1 MSRDQGGRQKQ
12 QKKDKHDRWPVTAF
26 FIAFGLAIVLSFFS
40 ETTLA
45 GLPLPAAVIMLLLI
59 VFIGIVA
66 DTLGTAL
73 AIENV
78 TAYTAMASKKIRGAK
93 EAIRLVRNADRLS
106 NICND
111 IIGDICSIVSGAMG
125 VAIIARLFSGAS
137 ENRTFLYNI
146 LLSSLISGITVFGKA
161 IGKKLALERSHDI
174 VFQTARIVSWFHR

>member
-1 MSRDQGGRQKQ
+1 MSKDRNRRQKH

-45 GLPLPAAVIMLLLI
+45 GLPLVAAVIMLLLI
-59 VFIGIVA
+59 IFIGIVA

-73 AIENV
+73 AIEDV
-78 TAYTAMASKKIRGAK
+78 TAYTAMASKKIRGAR
-93 EAIRLVRNADRLS
+93 EAIRLIRNADRLC

-111 IIGDICSIVSGAMG
+111 IIGDICSIVAGAMG
-125 VAIIARLFSGAS
+125 VAIIARLFSAAAEDS
-137 ENRTFLYNI
+137 VFLYNVF
-146 LLSSLISGITVFGKA
+146 LSSLISGLTVFGKA

-174 VFQTARIVSWFHR
+174 VFLTAKIVSWFHR